1 MTGQKIK
8 IFQPGSKK
16 SVLNLSDLSR
26 GTYIMQVMID
36 GVVESH
42 KFIKK

>member
-16 SVLNLSDLSR
+16 SVLNLLDLIG
-26 GTYIMQVMID
+26 GTYIMQVKID
-36 GVVESH
+36 GAVESH